1 MRSSRALSELV
12 CLRPA
17 LNAGLTMG
25 LRTRRSPDCKMRT
38 PLTSVAGLAEVTEV
52 VVVLLTH
59 CFKADDA

>member
-1 MRSSRALSELV
+1 
-12 CLRPA
+12 
-17 LNAGLTMG
+17 
-25 LRTRRSPDCKMRT
+25 MRT